1 VAYGTSTW
9 ASFRRWGLWMRR
21 LVEAVEHNSMQILAP
36 CVKKRLLNWQQQ
48 SAQHHQSQAKAG
60 HQLKQL
66 GCVSSAQLA
75 QLQIRWLLL
84 W

>member
-1 VAYGTSTW
+1 
-9 ASFRRWGLWMRR
+9 MRR
-21 LVEAVEHNSMQILAP
+21 LVEVVEHSSMQILAP
-36 CVKKRLLNWQQQ
+36 CVKKRLLSWQQQ
-48 SAQHHQSQAKAG
+48 SVQRHQSLAKAG
-60 HQLKQL
+60 HQPKQL